1 MRVYFD
7 SSALAKRYIE
17 EAGTAQVL
25 EWCERATE
33 LALSVIA
40 VPELISAFCRLKR
53 EGKLTGAQYRQ
64 LKNDLMID
72 LMDAL
77 VCDTTPEVVQHA
89 VAALESSPLRGMDAL
104 HIGAALACRADLFV
118 SADAKQCA
126 AAKALG
132 LKVAALG

>member
-7 SSALAKRYIE
+7 SSALAKRYVE

-64 LKNDLMID
+64 LKNDLMSD
-72 LMDAL
+72 LTDAL
-77 VCDTTPEVVQHA
+77 VCDTTPEVVQQA
-89 VAALESSPLRGMDAL
+89 VAVLEASPLRGMDAL

-132 LKVAALG
+132 LKVASLA

>member
-7 SSALAKRYIE
+7 SSALAKRYVE

-64 LKNDLMID
+64 LKNDLMSD
-72 LMDAL
+72 LTDAL
-77 VCDTTPEVVQHA
+77 VCDTTPEVVQQA
-89 VAALESSPLRGMDAL
+89 VAVLEASPLRGMDAL

-132 LKVAALG
+132 LKVAPLA

>member
-1 MRVYFD
+1 MRAYFD
-7 SSALAKRYIE
+7 SSALAKRYVE

-25 EWCERATE
+25 ESCDRATE

-64 LKNDLMID
+64 LKNDLMSD
-72 LMDAL
+72 LTDAL
-77 VCDTTPEVVQHA
+77 VCDTTPEVVQLA
-89 VAALESSPLRGMDAL
+89 VKALESSSLRGIDVL
-104 HIGAALACRADLFV
+104 HIGAALACRAALFD

-126 AAKALG
+126 AAKGSG
-132 LKVAALG
+132 LKVAPLA